1 MSTSRTQTP
10 FPALI
15 VHCWTK
21 SRKAREPLLCWMMN
35 RRTAKGRWV
44 FAASVLL
51 CHTYKILE
59 SWSWLSRWWDYTS
72 TSYLKHSQHS
82 QAEAWWCWHWWW
94 LRQGEYFS
102 LLCPQA
108 AVSTSC
114 SHQAHL
120 SWENRNWMAVCPWC
134 YQTWQGDM
142 EQAEWSHHW
151 GDEGLYS
158 CSRVNFWPLLGGSF
172 ACCKAV
178 DYNGHDLINCWL
190 VVSLLCI
197 ISIYPCRL
205 HIINDES
212 TRAIQEAGN

>member
-51 CHTYKILE
+51 CRTYKILE

-120 SWENRNWMAVCPWC
+120 SWKNRNWMARRYAASRMKPSLRRWRLV
-134 YQTWQGDM
+134 QLFSSELLTTTWRQFCM
-142 EQAEWSHHW
+142 LQSSRLQWS
-151 GDEGLYS
+151 
-158 CSRVNFWPLLGGSF
+158 
-172 ACCKAV
+172 
-178 DYNGHDLINCWL
+178 WL
-190 VVSLLCI
+190 
-197 ISIYPCRL
+197 
-205 HIINDES
+205 D
-212 TRAIQEAGN
+212 